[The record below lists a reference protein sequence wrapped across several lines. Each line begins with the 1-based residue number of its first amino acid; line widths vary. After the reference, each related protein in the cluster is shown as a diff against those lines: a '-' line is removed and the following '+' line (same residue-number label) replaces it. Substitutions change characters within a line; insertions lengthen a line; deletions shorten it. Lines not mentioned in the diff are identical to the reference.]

1 MGRLASICSIIVLLA
16 GFDLAGAVFAKEW
29 DQKRHHWML
38 AAGALMFVALF
49 AVFVLAMRYAEM
61 STVTLGWIVVMQ
73 VGLMLTE
80 QFRYRIDH
88 GLDRWAAV
96 LAMIAL
102 QGYLLATSTADA

>member
-1 MGRLASICSIIVLLA
+1 MAGIMSITVVLA

-29 DQKRHHWML
+29 DQKRHPWLL
-38 AAGALMFVALF
+38 AAGVLMSIGLF
-49 AVFVLAMRYAEM
+49 AVFAISMQYAEM
-61 STVTLGWIVVMQ
+61 STVTLGWIVVLQ

-80 QFRYRIDH
+80 QIHYHIDH

-102 QGYLLATSTADA
+102 QGYLLATSTTEA